1 MRSMLLLSRS
11 AWSAMVA
18 HAYAGFP
25 DEACGLLGGHP
36 DGRAEL
42 FVPTTNADA
51 SSRTFTI
58 DGPEQVRAE
67 RLLEARGLELLGVV
81 HSHTHTDAYPSPTD
95 VDKASNPFLVG
106 WHWVLVSLK
115 HPEPVV
121 RSFLVEEGVIVEE
134 EILLGP
140 G

>member
-1 MRSMLLLSRS
+1 MI
-11 AWSAMVA
+11 A

-25 DEACGLLGGHP
+25 DEACGLLGGRP
-36 DGRAEL
+36 EGTAEL

-67 RLLEARGLELLGVV
+67 RQIEAAGLELIGVV

-95 VDKASNPFLVG
+95 VDKASNPFLVD
-106 WHWVLVSLK
+106 WRWLLVSLK

-121 RSFLVEEGVIVEE
+121 RSYTVVDGVIHEE
-134 EILLGP
+134 EILLVG